1 METNRGECAVCR
13 SDLIYKYMSQYSY
26 FQRKIVCNRCREQL
40 LTKRYEVLPVSKQR
54 EVEFVSEKRCE
65 KHEGICELWCEEC
78 KEKICGKCM
87 REHTGH
93 RMNSLS
99 SNCLTS
105 MKDLNILNYL
115 LKELLVLFPK
125 KKILLH
131 KIQNKRSNLCQLL
144 TNSSSI
150 DPSDFLKSVSS
161 LFSEIQYIIPH
172 LSNHPL
178 SKAYTLLLSHKIP
191 TPIQTIHH
199 WTDWGSSSL
208 HLVDIKTN
216 TVKIKQFRLSS
227 ESSDI
232 FVFPYYCKS
241 VLLPNSKLFVCGGR
255 ENVNSFGLRSTWI
268 IDLNTKGIESKSE
281 MVIGRANH
289 CVVYHNSFVYVIGGC
304 NQQNQFS
311 NVCEKYDLENDA
323 WIQISSTNKVTDS
336 AAALVVPR
344 QNSIYVFCG
353 REDNG
358 VLNNTIERYD
368 IHADYWTVLPVIF
381 PIRAHL
387 IGASLLSPFS
397 NKILL
402 FGGQNGHG
410 ELIGKSLIFNFK
422 TLSISEHDKMK
433 HNGGCIVENALVYDN
448 YILASLFSGFDSRS
462 YQIFSIG
469 RKYWCEYTI

>member
-1 METNRGECAVCR
+1 METERGECAVCR
-13 SDLIYKYMSQYSY
+13 TDLIYKYMSQYSY
-26 FQRKIVCNRCREQL
+26 FQGKIVCNRCREQL
-40 LTKRYEVLPVSKQR
+40 LSKKYEVLPVSKR
-54 EVEFVSEKRCE
+54 SEVEFVSEKKCQ
-65 KHEGICELWCEEC
+65 KHESRSEIWCEEC
-78 KEKICGKCM
+78 KEKVCGKCLK
-87 REHTGH
+87 EHKGH

-99 SNCLTS
+99 SNCLIS
-105 MKDLNILNYL
+105 MKNLDILSYL

-125 KKILLH
+125 KKLFLLN
-131 KIQNKRSNLCQLL
+131 IQKKQSNLYHIL
-144 TNSSSI
+144 TSSSSI
-150 DPSDFLKSVSS
+150 DPSDFTSSVSS

-191 TPIQTIHH
+191 TSIQTIHH

-208 HLVDIKTN
+208 HLLDLKTN
-216 TVKIKQFRLSS
+216 TVKIKQFLLSS
-227 ESSDI
+227 ESSDN

-241 VLLPNSKLFVCGGR
+241 VLLPDGKLFVCGGR

-268 IDLNTKGIESKSE
+268 IDLNTKRIESKSE
-281 MVIGRANH
+281 MGIGRANH

-304 NQQNQFS
+304 NHQNQFS
-311 NVCEKYDLENDA
+311 NVCEKYDLENDT
-323 WIQISSTNKVTDS
+323 WIRISSTNKVTDS
-336 AAALVVPR
+336 AAAIIVPR

-368 IHADYWTVLPVIF
+368 IHEDYWTVVPVIL

-387 IGASLLSPFS
+387 NGASLLSPFS

-402 FGGQNGHG
+402 FGGQNSYG

-433 HNGGCIVENALVYDN
+433 HNGGCIVETGLVYDN

-469 RKYWCEYTI
+469 RKTWSEYTI